1 MKKRNLSGLTFAL
14 MLAVFTVIGLNTS
27 VRVTKDN
34 QYVVSVVKDTK
45 NETANFSSN
54 ELLNIKT
61 TLTQPQALAYMV
73 SCLS

>member
-14 MLAVFTVIGLNTS
+14 MLAVFTIIGLNTS

-54 ELLNIKT
+54 EQLNIKT

-73 SCLS
+73 SSLS